1 MIEHNVYEIKA
12 GKFKQS
18 VYRHIAVPECSMRL
32 RLPDFKTLGTQVGKV
47 VIPTH

>member
-1 MIEHNVYEIKA
+1 MISHYVYEIKA

-18 VYRHIAVPECSMRL
+18 LCRPIAVPKGSMRL